1 MLSESKSQP
10 TPRRLLRRGGRIT
23 FIVIYVIVAA
33 EIFLRL
39 FAPQA
44 LMPRY
49 VCAGENG
56 IRANEPN
63 KNYWHSAPSFHINIR
78 TNAKG
83 VRADRDIPYE
93 KPKGMKRIL
102 ILGDSYGIGYGVNVE
117 DTFAMVLERTLN
129 KPETPCE
136 VINLSV
142 SGFGSAEELIM
153 LKTEGLKYHPDLA
166 IIQFNSA
173 DPRETMA
180 SGLFDLENGK
190 LVRANDTYLPAVR
203 MSTYLFRFTAYRFL
217 AEHSQLYV
225 LARERIAEFVKRH
238 VMPGIRFL
246 TPKHSSRDASST
258 LQTKSEVDIDSY
270 NNRLTLAVLEAARDV
285 CRTAGVEFMVVDIPA
300 DRGRYDYLSND
311 FWAWS
316 PARESGILVHYPADD
331 FQAYRG
337 QELYDPWSNSHLTPL
352 GNRITGEGLA
362 RFITEHHLLDR

>member
-1 MLSESKSQP
+1 MPSEFPSQP
-10 TPRRLLRRGGRIT
+10 TSRRLAYRAGRII
-23 FIVIYVIVAA
+23 FIVLYVIVAA
-33 EIFLRL
+33 EVFLRL

-44 LMPRY
+44 IMPRY
-49 VCAGENG
+49 VCAGNNG

-63 KNYWHSAPSFHINIR
+63 KSYWHSAPSFHINIR

-83 VRADRDIPYE
+83 LRADRDIPYE
-93 KPKGMKRIL
+93 KPAGVKRIL

-129 KPETPCE
+129 SSGTPCE

-142 SGFGSAEELIM
+142 SGFGSAEELVM

-166 IIQFNSA
+166 IFQFNSA

-180 SGLFDLENGK
+180 SGLFDLEKGQ
-190 LVRANDTYLPAVR
+190 LVRANETYLPAVR
-203 MSTYLFRFTAYRFL
+203 IQGVLFNIAAYRFL

-225 LARERIAEFVKRH
+225 LVRERAAEFVKRH
-238 VMPGIRFL
+238 VMPGIRIVA
-246 TPKHSSRDASST
+246 PKRTSHDAMSTALRDRDN
-258 LQTKSEVDIDSY
+258 EPY
-270 NNRLTLAVLEAARDV
+270 NNRLTLAVLNAARDV
-285 CRTAGVEFMVVDIPA
+285 CRENAVEFMVVDIPA
-300 DRGRYDYLSND
+300 DRGRYDYVSND
-311 FWAWS
+311 FWFW
-316 PARESGILVHYPADD
+316 PPVRESGLLVHYPAND

-362 RFITEHHLLDR
+362 LFITEHHLLKH